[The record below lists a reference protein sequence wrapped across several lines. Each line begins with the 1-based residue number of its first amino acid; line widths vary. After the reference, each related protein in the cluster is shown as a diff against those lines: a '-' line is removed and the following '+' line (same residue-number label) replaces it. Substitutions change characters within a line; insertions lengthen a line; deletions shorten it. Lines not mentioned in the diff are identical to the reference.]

1 MEHISTVGCPYQ
13 ASGQHRMADTQSIVV
28 IVQDTTRIVHP
39 INSLLQP
46 FTPVE
51 LLYKLLCRNVDML
64 HLASNIRYVFEC
76 HEWLNKKCKNERI
89 LMKPWVQYPPTQM
102 QDWRVTEVYPAQVHR
117 RAHTRSCTCTPSIA
131 LHSVWTSA

>member
-1 MEHISTVGCPYQ
+1 
-13 ASGQHRMADTQSIVV
+13 
-28 IVQDTTRIVHP
+28 
-39 INSLLQP
+39 
-46 FTPVE
+46 
-51 LLYKLLCRNVDML
+51 ML

-117 RAHTRSCTCTPSIA
+117 RTHAPAHAPQAAPCTVCELLLDANLHWHCIHSIA
-131 LHSVWTSA
+131 F